1 MELITTIATAIATA
15 IATIGM
21 KSLEKIGENTGDTIW
36 ERVDKLINK
45 LRQKKLAPQLTAAVD
60 ENTTQLLDYNQAVRE
75 LTEAMQDEEIKE
87 AVLDLESSVNT
98 DKSNTAEE
106 IKKKAEEIKN
116 HPSVININNN
126 INNNTKL
133 AETINAE
140 KGSTVAKTV
149 NINNQN
155 NHYH

>member
-1 MELITTIATAIATA
+1 MELIATAIATA
-15 IATIGM
+15 IATIGATIGM
-21 KSLEKIGENTGDTIW
+21 KSLEKIGENTGDMIW
-36 ERVDKLINK
+36 KRVDQLINK

-60 ENTTQLLDYNQAVRE
+60 ANKVQELHYDQAVKE

-98 DKSNTAEE
+98 DTSNTAEE

-116 HPSVININNN
+116 HSSV

-133 AETINAE
+133 AEIINAE
-140 KGSTVAKTV
+140 KGSTVAQNV
-149 NINNQN
+149 NINNQH
-155 NHYH
+155 NHYN

>member
-1 MELITTIATAIATA
+1 MELIITTAIATA

-21 KSLEKIGENTGDTIW
+21 KSLEKIGENTGDMIW
-36 ERVDKLINK
+36 GKVNQLINK

-60 ENTTQLLDYNQAVRE
+60 ENKVQELHYDQAVKE
-75 LTEAMQDEEIKE
+75 LTEAMQDEEIKQ

-116 HPSVININNN
+116 HPSVIN
-126 INNNTKL
+126 NNTKL
-133 AETINAE
+133 AEIINAE
-140 KGSTVAKTV
+140 KGSTVAQNV
-149 NINNQN
+149 NITNQH
-155 NHYH
+155 NHYN

>member
-1 MELITTIATAIATA
+1 MELIITTAIATA

-21 KSLEKIGENTGDTIW
+21 KSLEKIGENTGDMIW
-36 ERVDKLINK
+36 GRVNQLINK

-60 ENTTQLLDYNQAVRE
+60 ANKVQELHYDQAVKE
-75 LTEAMQDEEIKE
+75 LTEAMQDEEIKQ

-116 HPSVININNN
+116 DPDIKQKIADTIIAYKSPIINKNEGQIIIN
-126 INNNTKL
+126 
-133 AETINAE
+133 
-140 KGSTVAKTV
+140 
-149 NINNQN
+149 
-155 NHYH
+155 

>member
-1 MELITTIATAIATA
+1 MELIATAIATA

-21 KSLEKIGENTGDTIW
+21 KSLEKIGENTGDMIW
-36 ERVDKLINK
+36 KRVDQLINK

-60 ENTTQLLDYNQAVRE
+60 ENKVQELHYDQAVRE

-98 DKSNTAEE
+98 DTSNTAEE

-116 HPSVININNN
+116 HPSVIN
-126 INNNTKL
+126 NNTKL
-133 AETINAE
+133 AEIINAE
-140 KGSTVAKTV
+140 KGSTVAQNV
-149 NINNQN
+149 NINNQH
-155 NHYH
+155 NHYN

>member
-1 MELITTIATAIATA
+1 MELIITTAIATA

-21 KSLEKIGENTGDTIW
+21 KSLEKIGENTGDMIW
-36 ERVDKLINK
+36 KRVDQLINK
-45 LRQKKLAPQLTAAVD
+45 LRQKNLAAQLTAAVD
-60 ENTTQLLDYNQAVRE
+60 ENTTQLLDYDQAVKE

-116 HPSVININNN
+116 HSSV

-133 AETINAE
+133 AEIINAE
-140 KGSTVAKTV
+140 KGSTVAQNV
-149 NINNQN
+149 NINNQH
-155 NHYH
+155 NHYN

>member
-1 MELITTIATAIATA
+1 MELIITTAIATA

-21 KSLEKIGENTGDTIW
+21 KSLEKIGENTGDIIW
-36 ERVDKLINK
+36 GRVNQLINK

-60 ENTTQLLDYNQAVRE
+60 ANKVQELHYDQAVKE
-75 LTEAMQDEEIKE
+75 LTEAMQDEEIKQ

-116 HPSVININNN
+116 HPSVIN
-126 INNNTKL
+126 NNTKL
-133 AETINAE
+133 AEIINAE
-140 KGSTVAKTV
+140 KGSTVAQNV
-149 NINNQN
+149 NITNQH
-155 NHYH
+155 NHYN